1 MDERLRAVSAG
12 LFIGLITLVFGIVW
26 AIYIVTQHERIHEI
40 LGKSLKPASASSKV
54 IPDETNGSGVAFAGE
69 MGHGRQLK
77 GHGETMEMG
86 GMGKMEMG
94 MEMEKPSGLSMH
106 EDPAIEISHE
116 RLVRG
121 HIHWMGL
128 GTLAIVVSILLAF
141 LNANVRLKAAA
152 SLVTSIGGLLYPM
165 NWIIMGFRTPAMGPE
180 LAEQSVTLTAGP
192 SIGLVLLGILMTIY
206 CLITGLAKKS

>member
-26 AIYIVTQHERIHEI
+26 AIYIATQHERIHEI
-40 LGKSLKPASASSKV
+40 LGKSLKPASVSSKV
-54 IPDETNGSGVAFAGE
+54 IPDETYGTGVAFAHE
-69 MGHGRQLK
+69 RQLK

-86 GMGKMEMG
+86 GMGE

-116 RLVRG
+116 RLTRG

-152 SLVTSIGGLLYPM
+152 SLVTSIGGLLYPV
-165 NWIIMGFRTPAMGPE
+165 NWIIMGFRTPSMGPE

-206 CLITGLAKKS
+206 CLITGLAKKVSNS

>member
-1 MDERLRAVSAG
+1 
-12 LFIGLITLVFGIVW
+12 
-26 AIYIVTQHERIHEI
+26 
-40 LGKSLKPASASSKV
+40 
-54 IPDETNGSGVAFAGE
+54 
-69 MGHGRQLK
+69 
-77 GHGETMEMG
+77 
-86 GMGKMEMG
+86 
-94 MEMEKPSGLSMH
+94 MEKPSGLSMH

-152 SLVTSIGGLLYPM
+152 SLVTSIGGLLYPV
-165 NWIIMGFRTPAMGPE
+165 NWIIMGFRTPSMGPE

>member
-26 AIYIVTQHERIHEI
+26 AIYIATQHERIHEI
-40 LGKSLKPASASSKV
+40 LGKSLKPASVSSKV
-54 IPDETNGSGVAFAGE
+54 IPDETNGSGIAFAHE
-69 MGHGRQLK
+69 RQLK
-77 GHGETMEMG
+77 GHGETMQMGEMG
-86 GMGKMEMG
+86 GMGE

-116 RLVRG
+116 RLTRG

-152 SLVTSIGGLLYPM
+152 SLVTSIGGLLYPV
-165 NWIIMGFRTPAMGPE
+165 NWIIMGFRTPAMGPD
-180 LAEQSVTLTAGP
+180 LAEQSVMLTAGP
-192 SIGLVLLGILMTIY
+192 SVGLVLLGILMTIY
-206 CLITGLAKKS
+206 CLITGLAKKVSNS

>member
-54 IPDETNGSGVAFAGE
+54 IPDETHGSGIAFAHE
-69 MGHGRQLK
+69 RQLK